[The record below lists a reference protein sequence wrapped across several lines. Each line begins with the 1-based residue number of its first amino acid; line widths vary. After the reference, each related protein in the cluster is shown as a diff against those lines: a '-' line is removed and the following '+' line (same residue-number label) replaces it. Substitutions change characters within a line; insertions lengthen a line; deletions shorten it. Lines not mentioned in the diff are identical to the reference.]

1 MLYSEH
7 EAEGVSRKR
16 GKKMNAEE
24 ILIQRIKETSDACQR
39 GEISQDEAN
48 RVISIFADALRSV
61 KS

>member
-1 MLYSEH
+1 
-7 EAEGVSRKR
+7 
-16 GKKMNAEE
+16 MNAQE
-24 ILIQRIKETSDACQR
+24 ILIEKMKEASDSYQR

>member
-1 MLYSEH
+1 
-7 EAEGVSRKR
+7 
-16 GKKMNAEE
+16 MNAEE
-24 ILIQRIKETSDACQR
+24 ILIQRIKETSDSCHR

>member
-1 MLYSEH
+1 
-7 EAEGVSRKR
+7 
-16 GKKMNAEE
+16 MNAEE